1 VRRAAVAAIV
11 CLVAVLAAPPPP
23 AAAAPKPGCAGPS
36 GIFGQDL
43 PWAQRLL
50 NPASVWPLTT
60 GRGVLV
66 AVLGTGVD
74 RTNAQFGGGQVADG
88 TDVAGSGT
96 PSTMDC
102 DGRGTFAAGLIAARA
117 DPRTTFV
124 GLAPDVRVLPVRYV
138 QATRGGTGTVD
149 PDLLAKA
156 IQAAVQAHAGIIC
169 VVVPST
175 TDSPKLRDAVAAAR
189 AADALVVSPAVA
201 APNAGASGVSYPTA
215 TPGVLAVGAVGQD
228 GAAVSTESGGYLAVA
243 APGQRLVSTAPGTG
257 GGLGHIGPIDDVA
270 FAAAFVAGTA
280 ALVRA
285 YRPGLTADQVATR
298 LERTAIHP
306 AAAGGRDPRLGW
318 GMVNPYA
325 AVATE
330 GADGSASASAVA
342 AGTVVAARP
351 AAATGGSGRRA
362 AGLALTLV
370 TLAGAVALGAM
381 VRRRGRARGWRSGG
395 ASSDS

>member
-1 VRRAAVAAIV
+1 V
-11 CLVAVLAAPPPP
+11 
-23 AAAAPKPGCAGPS
+23 
-36 GIFGQDL
+36 

-74 RTNAQFGGGQVADG
+74 RTNAQFGADQVADG
-88 TDVAGSGT
+88 TDVAGPGF

-124 GLAPDVRVLPVRYV
+124 GLAPGVRVLPVRYV

-156 IQAAVQAHAGIIC
+156 IQAAVQAHAGVIC
-169 VVVPST
+169 VVVPAA
-175 TDSPKLRDAVAAAR
+175 TDSPKLRDAVAAAH
-189 AADALVVSPAVA
+189 AADALVVSPATA
-201 APNAGASGVSYPTA
+201 GQNAGAGASGVSYPTA
-215 TPGVLAVGAVGQD
+215 TPGVLAVGAVGQG
-228 GAAVSTESGGYLAVA
+228 GAAVSAESGGYLALA

-298 LERTAIHP
+298 LERTADHP
-306 AAAGGRDPRLGW
+306 AAAGGRDPHLGW

-330 GADGSASASAVA
+330 GADASASAVA
-342 AGTVVAARP
+342 ARTVAAARP

-362 AGLALTLV
+362 AGLALILV
-370 TLAGAVALGAM
+370 TLAGVVALGAV
-381 VRRRGRARGWRSGG
+381 VRRRGRARGWRSGA
-395 ASSDS
+395 AS